1 MEDKML
7 IRNLSKL
14 IFMLAVMLLISAP
27 SFGQKLKIGYVH
39 SQKVLAD
46 YKEAQDA
53 QTKLDEINR
62 QWETEGMEMQQRLQ
76 QLREQYDAQS
86 LLLSEA
92 KKKEK
97 QQEIE
102 GLYLQLQ
109 KFQRDKWDPQA
120 GEILKKQAELI
131 QPILDKI
138 NEVIKKI
145 GEDEK
150 FDYIFDTANGG
161 ILHAG
166 ADQPDLT
173 DRVLE
178 ELNKGQ
184 AVKTEAPK
192 GKNN

>member
-1 MEDKML
+1 M
-7 IRNLSKL
+7 IFRNLPKAFFILSL
-14 IFMLAVMLLISAP
+14 ILIIAAP
-27 SFGQKLKIGYVH
+27 GFGQKLKIGYIH
-39 SQKVLAD
+39 SQKILAD

-53 QTKLDEINR
+53 QKKLDEINR
-62 QWETEGMEMQQRLQ
+62 QWEDEGLEMQQRLQ

-92 KKKEK
+92 KKREKE
-97 QQEIE
+97 QEIQN
-102 GLYLQLQ
+102 LFLQLQ
-109 KFQRDKWDPQA
+109 KFQRDKWDPQS

-131 QPILDKI
+131 QPVYDKI
-138 NEVIKKI
+138 NAVIKKI
-145 GEDEK
+145 GEEEK

-184 AVKTEAPK
+184 SVKAESSKDK
-192 GKNN
+192 GR

>member
-1 MEDKML
+1 M
-7 IRNLSKL
+7 IVRNLLKVMFIVAL
-14 IFMLAVMLLISAP
+14 MLLVSAP
-27 SFGQKLKIGYVH
+27 GFGQKLKVGYVH
-39 SQKVLAD
+39 SQKVLAEF
-46 YKEAQDA
+46 KEAQDA
-53 QTKLDEINR
+53 QQKLDEINR
-62 QWETEGMEMQQRLQ
+62 QWESEGLEMQQRLQ
-76 QLREQYDAQS
+76 QLRENYDAQS

-102 GLYLQLQ
+102 SLFMQLQ
-109 KFQRDKWDPQA
+109 KFQRDKWDPQS
-120 GEILKKQAELI
+120 GEILRKQAELI
-131 QPILDKI
+131 QPVYDKI
-138 NEVIKKI
+138 NGVIKKI

-184 AVKTEAPK
+184 TVKTDAAK
-192 GKNN
+192 AKDK